1 VNLDGFQLSFTR
13 EPVEIPEPEAARRF
27 LPPFDPENVRFRAS
41 EPISQAVAVLG
52 GGPYSYF
59 RYEMH
64 RAAQNA
70 LPVFAEAAAAFEACF
85 GRRYGPVDLYRADDA
100 EIVFVMIGSFATKA
114 MDAVDRMRAEGWP
127 VGLLRLRLLR
137 PYPAEAVRRAL
148 AGKQGVAVVDQDLSL
163 GKGGVLHAELCSAL
177 YGQPDAPPILA
188 SFVGGL
194 GGRDISAE
202 EFREMVVETR
212 AAVATGRTPEPRLLY
227 TARELR
233 EMRKLQGIAVV
244 ERAAPQEAE
253 T

>member
-1 VNLDGFQLSFTR
+1 
-13 EPVEIPEPEAARRF
+13 
-27 LPPFDPENVRFRAS
+27 
-41 EPISQAVAVLG
+41 
-52 GGPYSYF
+52 
-59 RYEMH
+59 MH
-64 RAAQNA
+64 RAAQGA
-70 LPVFAEAAAAFEACF
+70 LAAFDDAAAAFAGCF
-85 GRRYGPVDLYRADDA
+85 GRRHAPVEGYRSDDA
-100 EIVFVMIGSFATKA
+100 EIVLFLIGSYATKA

-212 AAVATGRTPEPRLLY
+212 RAVEAGRSPEPRLLY

-244 ERAAPQEAE
+244 ERAAKEEVGA
-253 T
+253 